1 MKKLRRDESMM
12 NRILK
17 EVNQDESKFKFF
29 ILVNARPSF
38 LVNQLHGPCKTIDE
52 AIEQCPP
59 NSNIYLTEGVYFISN
74 PITKPGLIF

>member
-38 LVNQLHGPCKTIDE
+38 LVN
-52 AIEQCPP
+52 
-59 NSNIYLTEGVYFISN
+59 
-74 PITKPGLIF
+74 